1 MRYAEAGY
9 DLEVDLTRGNI
20 EKVST
25 DPGLTGRHLGGQGA
39 AATILWERVPPEVDP
54 FSPHNL
60 LIFSAG
66 LLDGTP
72 VPGANRTSI
81 STISPQS
88 NLYVNSGLGG
98 FFGPELKQ
106 AGYDKIVIRGKS
118 DSLVYLWIHNDRI
131 DIRDASHLQ
140 GKSALETAALI
151 RQELNDPNIQV
162 AAIGLAG
169 ENRVCQASIEHGN
182 SSASRG
188 VGVVMGDKRLKAIAV
203 RGTRDISVARPEE
216 LFEICNRQYGDVY
229 DNPRCGD
236 VFLKEGDDS
245 WHVSHLGWRKAPQE
259 FWSDEAARELEV
271 RVEREHV
278 SYQWENYSQEME
290 EVHETIVEKS
300 EALHATGC
308 FNCPKNCHQVISLP
322 GERIYF
328 LKNYSRLAYA
338 KTAYPDLKLSYDA
351 LAAMQNYGLDEFA
364 MPQVL
369 DFVLTLYREGI
380 LTDDDLPGFPADT
393 AGRFLY
399 VLDRIA
405 RREGVGDALADGL
418 YQAARRIGKG
428 AEAHERSAKRI
439 EQLPLEL
446 QEANYPY
453 FLMYAVGGK
462 MNITQIEGSFP
473 QIPIPDRK
481 EREAFVAQWDAAPER
496 FRKLFLEWEPG
507 EQLSVEAAV
516 DIVDWNEAMHSAD
529 EALGI
534 CPFLS
539 SFRGQYGGRPS
550 FHLYNLPQY
559 VSHAAGQELDPEGLV
574 EIVKRTGLLVR
585 AINVRR
591 GMRSSDETVPLDLWE
606 KRNPE
611 LEQQH
616 LDAYYAFK
624 GCTPEGV
631 PTRETLAGAGLDYVS
646 RDFTARGIL
655 SGD

>member
-1 MRYAEAGY
+1 MRYTEAGF

-20 EKVST
+20 ERVATSQ
-25 DPGLTGRHLGGQGA
+25 GLNGQYLGGQGTA
-39 AATILWERVPPEVDP
+39 AQILWDRVPPEVEP
-54 FSPHNL
+54 FSPNNL

-66 LLDGTP
+66 LLDGAP

-106 AGYDKIVIRGKS
+106 AGYDKIVIRGKA
-118 DSLVYLWIHNDRI
+118 DNLVYLWIHNDKVE
-131 DIRDASHLQ
+131 IRDAGHLQ
-140 GKSALETAALI
+140 GKNALETAALI
-151 RQELNDPNIQV
+151 RQELKDPMIQV

-169 ENRVCQASIEHGN
+169 ENRVYQASVEHAN

-203 RGTRDISVARPEE
+203 RGSRDIPVARPDE
-216 LFEICNRQYGDVY
+216 LFERCNRHYGDVY

-245 WHVSHLGWRKAPQE
+245 WHVSHVGWRNPPKA
-259 FWSDEAARELEV
+259 FWSEEAAKELAV
-271 RVEREHV
+271 RVERDHM

-300 EALHATGC
+300 EIVRGTGC
-308 FNCPKNCHQVISLP
+308 FNCPKNCHQVVSLP

-338 KTAYPDLKLSYDA
+338 MAAYPDLKLNYDV
-351 LAAMQNYGLDEFA
+351 LDAMQNYGLDEFA
-364 MPQVL
+364 MPQVV
-369 DFVLTLYREGI
+369 DFVVTLHRDGI
-380 LTDDDLPGFPADT
+380 LTDADLPDFPADSG
-393 AGRFLY
+393 GRFLY
-399 VLDRIA
+399 LLEKIA
-405 RREGVGDALADGL
+405 RREGVGDVLANGL
-418 YQAARRIGKG
+418 YQAARTIGKG
-428 AEAHERSAKRI
+428 AEAYERSAKKI
-439 EQLPLEL
+439 EQLPVTL
-446 QEANYPY
+446 QEASYPY
-453 FLMYAVGGK
+453 YLMYAVGDK

-496 FRKLFLEWEPG
+496 FKKWFLDWEPG
-507 EQLSVEAAV
+507 EQLSVEAV
-516 DIVDWNEAMHSAD
+516 VNIVDWNEAMHFSD

-550 FHLYNLPQY
+550 YHLHNLPTFT
-559 VSHAAGQELDPEGLV
+559 SLATGQELDAEGL
-574 EIVKRTGLLVR
+574 EAIARRTRLLVR

-591 GMRSSDETVPLDLWE
+591 GLRSSEDKVPQELWE
-606 KRNPE
+606 NRNPE
-611 LEQQH
+611 LEQQY

-624 GCTPEGV
+624 GWTPEGI
-631 PTRETLAGAGLDYVS
+631 PTRETLIGAGLEDVS
-646 RDFTARGIL
+646 KDFAARGIL
-655 SGD
+655 TGN

>member
-1 MRYAEAGY
+1 MRYTEAGF

-20 EKVST
+20 ERVATSQ
-25 DPGLTGRHLGGQGA
+25 GLNGQYLGGQGTA
-39 AATILWERVPPEVDP
+39 AQILWDRVPPEVEP
-54 FSPHNL
+54 FSPNNL

-66 LLDGTP
+66 LLDGAP

-106 AGYDKIVIRGKS
+106 AGYDKIVIRGKA
-118 DSLVYLWIHNDRI
+118 DNLVYLWIHNDKVE
-131 DIRDASHLQ
+131 IRDAGHLQ
-140 GKSALETAALI
+140 GKNALETAALI
-151 RQELNDPNIQV
+151 RQELKDPMIQV

-169 ENRVCQASIEHGN
+169 ENRVYQASVEHAN

-203 RGTRDISVARPEE
+203 RGSRDIPVARPDE
-216 LFEICNRQYGDVY
+216 LFERCNRHYGDVY

-245 WHVSHLGWRKAPQE
+245 WHVSHVGWRNPPKA
-259 FWSDEAARELEV
+259 FWSEEAAKELAV
-271 RVEREHV
+271 RVERDHM

-300 EALHATGC
+300 EIVRGTGC
-308 FNCPKNCHQVISLP
+308 FNCPKNCHQVVSLP

-338 KTAYPDLKLSYDA
+338 MAAYPDLKLNYDV
-351 LAAMQNYGLDEFA
+351 LDAMQNYGLDEFA
-364 MPQVL
+364 MPQVV
-369 DFVLTLYREGI
+369 DFVVTLHRDGI
-380 LTDDDLPGFPADT
+380 LTDADLPDFPADSG
-393 AGRFLY
+393 GRFLY
-399 VLDRIA
+399 LLEKIA
-405 RREGVGDALADGL
+405 RREGVGDVLANGL
-418 YQAARRIGKG
+418 YQAARTIGKG
-428 AEAHERSAKRI
+428 AEAYERSAKKI
-439 EQLPLEL
+439 EQLPVTL
-446 QEANYPY
+446 QEASYPY
-453 FLMYAVGGK
+453 YLMYAVGDK

-496 FRKLFLEWEPG
+496 FKKWFLDWEPG
-507 EQLSVEAAV
+507 EQLSVEAV
-516 DIVDWNEAMHSAD
+516 VNIVDWNEAMHFSD

-550 FHLYNLPQY
+550 YHLHNLPTFT
-559 VSHAAGQELDPEGLV
+559 SLATGQELDAEGL
-574 EIVKRTGLLVR
+574 EAIARRTRLLVR

-591 GMRSSDETVPLDLWE
+591 GLRSSEDKVPQELWE
-606 KRNPE
+606 NRNPE
-611 LEQQH
+611 LEQQY

-624 GCTPEGV
+624 GWTPEGI
-631 PTRETLAGAGLDYVS
+631 PTRETLIGAGLEDVTK
-646 RDFTARGIL
+646 DFAARGIL
-655 SGD
+655 TGN

>member
-1 MRYAEAGY
+1 MRYTETGF
-9 DLEVDLTRGNI
+9 DLEIDLTRGNI
-20 EKVST
+20 ERVAT
-25 DPGLTGRHLGGQGA
+25 NPELTGQFLGGQGTA
-39 AATILWERVPPEVDP
+39 ARILWDRVPPEVDP
-54 FSPHNL
+54 FSPDNL
-60 LIFSAG
+60 LVFSAG
-66 LLDGTP
+66 LLDAAP

-106 AGYDKIVIRGKS
+106 AGYDKVVIRGKS
-118 DSLVYLWIHNDRI
+118 DGLVYLWIHNNKI
-131 DIRDASHLQ
+131 EIRDASHLQ
-140 GKSALETAALI
+140 GKSALETATLI
-151 RQELNDPNIQV
+151 QQELNDSNIQV

-169 ENRVCQASIEHGN
+169 ENRVYQASIEHAN

-203 RGTRDISVARPEE
+203 RGTRDIAVAEPAG
-216 LFEICNRQYGDVY
+216 LFQICNRQYGEIY

-236 VFLKEGDDS
+236 VFLKEADDA
-245 WHVSHLGWRKAPQE
+245 WHVSHLGWNKAPSG
-259 FWSDEAARELEV
+259 FWSEEATGELAV

-300 EALHATGC
+300 EILRGTGC
-308 FNCPKNCHQVISLP
+308 FNCPKNCHLVVSLP

-338 KTAYPDLKLSYDA
+338 KAVYADLKINYDV
-351 LAAMQNYGLDEFA
+351 LIAMQDYGLDEFA
-364 MPQVL
+364 MPQVV
-369 DFVLTLYREGI
+369 DFVVTLHREGI
-380 LTDDDLPGFPADT
+380 LTDADLPGFPADS

-399 VLDRIA
+399 VLEKIA
-405 RREGVGDALADGL
+405 RREGVGDALANGL
-418 YQAARRIGKG
+418 HQAARSIGKG
-428 AEAHERSAKRI
+428 AEAHERSAKGI
-439 EQLPLEL
+439 EQQPIRF

-453 FLMYAVGGK
+453 FLMYAAGDK

-481 EREAFVAQWDAAPER
+481 EREEFVAQWDAAPER
-496 FRKLFLEWEPG
+496 FKQWFLGWEPG
-507 EQLSVEAAV
+507 EQLPVEAAV
-516 DIVDWNEAMHSAD
+516 NIADWNEAMHFAD

-550 FHLYNLPQY
+550 YHRHNLPQY
-559 VSHAAGQELDPEGLV
+559 VSLATGQGLDAEGL
-574 EIVKRTGLLVR
+574 EDIARRTRLLVR

-591 GMRSSDETVPLDLWE
+591 GMRRADEALAQDLWE
-606 KRNPE
+606 NRQPE
-611 LEQQH
+611 LEQQY

-624 GCTPEGV
+624 GWTPEGI
-631 PTRETLAGAGLDYVS
+631 PSREALAGAGLEYVS
-646 RDFTARGIL
+646 KDLMARGIL
-655 SGD
+655 TGE